1 MIRHIPVTLVVFR
14 LAVGP
19 TLIALAL
26 TNCRGLI
33 FLPFLIAGTLS
44 DIFDG
49 IIARKLNIDTPALRR
64 ADSLADV
71 IYYVC
76 VLITACLVNQPTVR
90 AGLPIIAAVI
100 ALEILCIAVS
110 LIKFSTMPAT
120 HSYLAKAYGL
130 VLVTVF
136 IALITFDVSSPL
148 WLYALLAAALIVDI
162 EVILIMLISK
172 RPPIDVKSILFV
184 NKTP

>member
-1 MIRHIPVTLVVFR
+1 MIRDIPFYLVIIR
-14 LAVGP
+14 LALGP
-19 TLIALAL
+19 ILINLAVADH
-26 TNCRGLI
+26 RGLI

-49 IIARKLNIDTPALRR
+49 IIVRKLNIDTPALRR

-136 IALITFDVSSPL
+136 IALIAFDVSSPL
-148 WLYALLAAALIVDI
+148 WLYALLAAALIADI
-162 EVILIMLISK
+162 EVTLIMLISK
-172 RPPIDVKSILFV
+172 RPPIDVKSILLV
-184 NKTP
+184 NRSP